1 MPYVSW
7 MLVVLP
13 LTAPGPA
20 LAQCDGQIVSAIAII
35 VHDPSF
41 IQFPR
46 LLRPLA
52 RAVGL
57 HHTTTKARVIGSF
70 LLLSAGQPC
79 TERLRAESERILRFQ
94 PFLADATVR
103 AFPDDVG
110 GVRIEVESID
120 EILDDLHLAVMK
132 RRAASPPSLCCSRT
146 S

>member
-1 MPYVSW
+1 MTVRRRVR
-7 MLVVLP
+7 MLV
-13 LTAPGPA
+13 TGANDA
-20 LAQCDGQIVSAIAII
+20 HTSRDGLSHKRFTTSSYYSKDAARRT
-35 VHDPSF
+35 F
-41 IQFPR
+41 
-46 LLRPLA
+46 RPKK
-52 RAVGL
+52 RCR
-57 HHTTTKARVIGSF
+57 TCPGSF
-70 LLLSAGQPC
+70 LLLSARQPC